1 MVSFERQNE
10 RGDMDTI
17 DQIREMEQINFL
29 RSQKITG
36 SMPKLVQTLCELYDT
51 LARRDARAGQ

>member
-1 MVSFERQNE
+1 
-10 RGDMDTI
+10 MDTI